1 MTVWHGEKGRKNTG
15 GLIKLYRK
23 KRKSE
28 IGNPPVHT
36 RIEKEE
42 KKITRTKGGN
52 WKVKNFQTQLVNVLD
67 PSSKKIKR
75 VKILDVLENP
85 ANPQWVRRKI
95 ITKGTIIKTEL
106 GNARITSRP
115 SQHGSVSAIIV
126 EGKSVKVETREQE
139 KKVLPNKFIWDR

>member
-1 MTVWHGEKGRKNTG
+1 MSVWHGEKGRKHTG
-15 GLIKLYRK
+15 GLIKINRK

-28 IGNPPVHT
+28 LGSPPVHT

-42 KKITRTKGGN
+42 KKIARTKGGGI
-52 WKVKNFQTQLVNVLD
+52 KVKTFQTQMVNVLD
-67 PSSKKIKR
+67 PSSRQIKK
-75 VKILDVLENP
+75 VKILDVLQNP

-115 SQHGSVSAIIV
+115 SQHGTVSAIIL
-126 EGKSVKVETREQE
+126 E
-139 KKVLPNKFIWDR
+139 KAK